1 VRLTPPP
8 MGSRL
13 DEPSSPA
20 AGPPTVQLRLY
31 VVGGLPN
38 SVQAVENL
46 RQICERHLEDRHTL
60 EVVDFLEHPD
70 RALRDGVLV
79 TPTLLKLS
87 PGPEAT
93 IIGTLS
99 DRAAVLRAL
108 GLSEPRDE

>member
-1 VRLTPPP
+1 VRITPSPID
-8 MGSRL
+8 SWL
-13 DEPSSPA
+13 EEPSTPA
-20 AGPPTVQLRLY
+20 SRPPALHLRLY

-38 SVQAVENL
+38 SVQAIENL
-46 RQICERHLEDRHTL
+46 RHICGRYLEDRHTL